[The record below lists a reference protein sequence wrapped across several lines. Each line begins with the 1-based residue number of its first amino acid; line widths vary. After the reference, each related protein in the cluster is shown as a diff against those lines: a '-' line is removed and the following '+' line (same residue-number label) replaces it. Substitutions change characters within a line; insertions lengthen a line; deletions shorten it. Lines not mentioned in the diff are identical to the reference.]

1 MTRTK
6 NALALASVMGSLLLG
21 ARRTLGVVLGVGVLG
36 VGAFVGGTARADAPL
51 RVRWDCYLEDAAVD
65 CNALANAYAEA
76 TPGVVIDADHA
87 DLDVLV
93 RSTEIAPRRR
103 YVVEVR
109 SAAAHGASSAR
120 ASTDRLQ
127 LVRDVASTRG
137 EDQTLLDVLAL
148 LQRATLPFLEIGAPG
163 RVEDG
168 VLTLRA
174 GAPNASSSAPA
185 SEPSTWFFRPT
196 LSGQIVSAGVR
207 VYGLGGGLELS
218 RSTPRH
224 RVRLVGDA
232 SYRYVDFTLPSGE
245 SLRGGLVRA
254 GGSLVGARS
263 LGRGVSVAVLGNAQ
277 RQPQNNLALRADLG
291 LGLEWLRVPFL
302 ATDGTNFGVRYRIR
316 ATHDLYVVESAQ
328 GHETRTYPHHTL
340 GVVGLAHYDAID
352 LALDVALGAPLLEPS
367 LWDVRGNASVTFRVA
382 GALEIGVGATFV
394 IRGGAIHQPG
404 DRSALDPVATLL
416 AGSDFGRLTV
426 EAELSLAYTFG
437 NGALRTEDRRW
448 R

>member
-6 NALALASVMGSLLLG
+6 NALALASVMGSLCLG
-21 ARRTLGVVLGVGVLG
+21 AT
-36 VGAFVGGTARADAPL
+36 TAQADAPL

-76 TPGVVIDADHA
+76 TPGVVLDADDAELEVH
-87 DLDVLV
+87 V
-93 RSTEIAPRRR
+93 RSTEVAPRRR

-109 SAAAHGASSAR
+109 SSRTTEEPATR
-120 ASTDRLQ
+120 AVTDRLR
-127 LVRDVASTRG
+127 LARDVASTRG

-148 LQRATLPFLEIGAPG
+148 LQRATLPFLEVGAPG

-174 GAPNASSSAPA
+174 GAPSASSSAPA

-224 RVRLVGDA
+224 RVRVVGDA

-254 GGSLVGARS
+254 GGSVVGARS

-277 RQPQNNLALRADLG
+277 RQPQNNLELRADLG
-291 LGLEWLRVPFL
+291 LGLEWLRAPFL
-302 ATDGTNFGVRYRIR
+302 ATDGTNFGVRYRVR
-316 ATHDLYVVESAQ
+316 ATHDRYVVETTQ
-328 GHETRTYPHHTL
+328 GHATQTYPHHTL

-352 LALDVALGAPLLEPS
+352 LSLDLALGAPLLEPS

-394 IRGGAIHQPG
+394 IRGGAIHEPG

>member
-6 NALALASVMGSLLLG
+6 NALALASVMGSFCLG
-21 ARRTLGVVLGVGVLG
+21 AT
-36 VGAFVGGTARADAPL
+36 TAQADAPL

-76 TPGVVIDADHA
+76 TPGVVLDADDAELEVH
-87 DLDVLV
+87 V
-93 RSTEIAPRRR
+93 RSIEIAPRRR

-109 SAAAHGASSAR
+109 SPRTVDESATR
-120 ASTDRLQ
+120 ASTDRLR
-127 LVRDVASTRG
+127 LARDVAATRG

-148 LQRATLPFLEIGAPG
+148 LQRATLPFLDVGAPG

-174 GAPNASSSAPA
+174 GAPNASANAPD

-196 LSGQIVSAGVR
+196 LSGQVVSAGVR

-291 LGLEWLRVPFL
+291 LGVEWLR
-302 ATDGTNFGVRYRIR
+302 A
-316 ATHDLYVVESAQ
+316 
-328 GHETRTYPHHTL
+328 
-340 GVVGLAHYDAID
+340 
-352 LALDVALGAPLLEPS
+352 
-367 LWDVRGNASVTFRVA
+367 
-382 GALEIGVGATFV
+382 
-394 IRGGAIHQPG
+394 
-404 DRSALDPVATLL
+404 
-416 AGSDFGRLTV
+416 
-426 EAELSLAYTFG
+426 LSLAYTFG